1 MKRNIAREVT
11 KETEL
16 EQPGRPELVEEPES
30 RQPGRP
36 KELKDQIRFRAYEI
50 YQQRGMVDGA
60 ELDDWL
66 QAEEEIAGELRETS

>member
-1 MKRNIAREVT
+1 MRRNLATEVT
-11 KETEL
+11 TETER
-16 EQPGRPELVEEPES
+16 PGRPTLVEDPES
-30 RQPGRP
+30 QRPERP

-66 QAEEEIAGELRETS
+66 QAEEEVAGELRAKG